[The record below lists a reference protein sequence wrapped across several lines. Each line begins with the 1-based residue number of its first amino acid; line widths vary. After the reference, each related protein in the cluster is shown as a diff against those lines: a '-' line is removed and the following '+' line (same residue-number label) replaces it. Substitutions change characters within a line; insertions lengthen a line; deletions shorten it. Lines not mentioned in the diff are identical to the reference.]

1 MNARFYGRKP
11 RHTYAYARITADCPE
26 DPGEIECTDSATP
39 GVLSFDDAQARNP
52 RVTQP
57 APASLLTIFGATG
70 DLAQRMLLPS
80 LYSLQAENL
89 LPPQMRILGT
99 ARSELDR
106 EGFANLVSA
115 AIGERIPSTERN
127 DAALRGLLARL
138 DYGAASVDDDAS
150 MQRLAVKVGELRND
164 GDVLYHLSTAPRFY
178 VPACHALG
186 AHGAADARTRVML
199 EKPIGKDL
207 ASANAINDG
216 VAQVFDEERVY
227 RVDHYLGKEGVQN
240 LIALRFG
247 NALFEPLWNSVHI
260 EQVQITV
267 GETVGVEGRG
277 DYYDDSGAMR
287 DMLQNHLLQLLCL
300 VAMEPPARFEPT
312 AVRNEKIKVLR
323 SLRAIGREQVAHELV
338 AGQYT
343 AGAIDGVAVPGYAQE
358 LGRDSRTETFVALR
372 AHVDNWR
379 WSGVPFYLRTGKRLP
394 SRSTEIYIQFRKV
407 PYSIFG
413 GRAAADMLPNGL
425 LIRLQPEERIEL
437 DLMSKTPG
445 LDRSGLRLSQVALDL
460 DFHEEFASA
469 RKRIAYE
476 RLYLDAIEGNGT
488 LFVRRDET
496 EAAWQWVDAI
506 LDGWRSANHAPKPYP
521 AGTWGPS
528 AAVSL
533 IERHGH
539 GWRE

>member
-1 MNARFYGRKP
+1 M
-11 RHTYAYARITADCPE
+11 TQ
-26 DPGEIECTDSATP
+26 AT
-39 GVLSFDDAQARNP
+39 
-52 RVTQP
+52 
-57 APASLLTIFGATG
+57 PASLLTIFGATG
-70 DLAQRMLLPS
+70 DLSRRMLLPS
-80 LYSLQAENL
+80 LYSLQAEKL
-89 LPPQMRILGT
+89 LPDGMRILGT

-106 EGFANLVSA
+106 AAFTQLVADS
-115 AIGERIPSTERN
+115 IHERIPADERN
-127 DAALRGLLARL
+127 PDALRGLLERL
-138 DYGAASVDDDAS
+138 DFFSASADNVVS
-150 MQRLAVKVGELRND
+150 MNGLCDKITALRN
-164 GDVLYHLSTAPRFY
+164 GDVLYHMSTAPKFY
-178 VPACHALG
+178 GPACQSLA
-186 AHGAADARTRVML
+186 ANGAAGAGTRAML

-207 ASANAINDG
+207 ASAIAINDA
-216 VAQVFDEERVY
+216 VAAAFDEERIF
-227 RVDHYLGKEGVQN
+227 RTDHYLGKEGVQN

-247 NALFEPLWNSVHI
+247 NSLFEPLWSARHI

-277 DYYDDSGAMR
+277 DYYDESGALR

-300 VAMEPPARFEPT
+300 VAMEPPARFDPA

-323 SLRAIGREQVAHELV
+323 SLRAIDRSNVSTESVV
-338 AGQYT
+338 GQYS
-343 AGAIDGVAVPGYAQE
+343 AGASEGKVVPGYAEE
-358 LGRDSRTETFVALR
+358 LGRASRTETFVALR

-413 GRAAADMLPNGL
+413 GPAATDMQPNGL

-437 DLMSKTPG
+437 DLMSKAPG
-445 LDRSGLRLSQVALDL
+445 LDRAGLRLSQVALDL

-496 EAAWQWVDAI
+496 EAAWKWVDAI
-506 LDGWRSANHAPKPYP
+506 ADGWRDAGMVPKPYP

-528 AAVSL
+528 ASVSL
-533 IERHGH
+533 VDRLGH
-539 GWRE
+539 SWRE

>member
-1 MNARFYGRKP
+1 MS
-11 RHTYAYARITADCPE
+11 H
-26 DPGEIECTDSATP
+26 AT
-39 GVLSFDDAQARNP
+39 
-52 RVTQP
+52 
-57 APASLLTIFGATG
+57 PASLLTIFGATG
-70 DLAQRMLLPS
+70 DLARRMLLPS
-80 LYSLQAENL
+80 LYSLQAEKL
-89 LPPQMRILGT
+89 LPDGMRILGT

-106 EGFANLVSA
+106 DAFVQMVADSIHQRIPA
-115 AIGERIPSTERN
+115 GERD
-127 DAALRGLLARL
+127 DAALRGLLERV
-138 DYGAASVDDDAS
+138 DFFSASADNVVS
-150 MQRLAVKVGELRND
+150 MRQLSEKIADLRS
-164 GDVLYHLSTAPRFY
+164 GDVLYHMSTAPKFY
-178 VPACHALG
+178 GPACQAL
-186 AHGAADARTRVML
+186 ASHGAAGPGTRVML

-207 ASANAINDG
+207 ASAIAINDA
-216 VAQVFDEERVY
+216 VAAAFDEERIF
-227 RVDHYLGKEGVQN
+227 RTDHYLGKEGVQN

-247 NALFEPLWNSVHI
+247 NSLFEPLWSARHI

-277 DYYDDSGAMR
+277 DYYDDSGALR

-300 VAMEPPARFEPT
+300 VAMEPPARFDPT

-323 SLRAIGREQVAHELV
+323 SLRPIDHVNVATESV
-338 AGQYT
+338 IGQYT
-343 AGAIDGVAVPGYAQE
+343 AGASEGKVVPGYAEE
-358 LGRDSRTETFVALR
+358 LGRASRTETFVALR

-413 GRAAADMLPNGL
+413 GPAATDMQPNGL

-445 LDRSGLRLSQVALDL
+445 LDRAGLRLSQVALDL
-460 DFHEEFASA
+460 DMHEEFASA

-506 LDGWRSANHAPKPYP
+506 ADGWRNTGMVPKPYP

-528 AAVSL
+528 ATVSL
-533 IERHGH
+533 VDRLGH

>member
-1 MNARFYGRKP
+1 M
-11 RHTYAYARITADCPE
+11 TQ
-26 DPGEIECTDSATP
+26 AT
-39 GVLSFDDAQARNP
+39 
-52 RVTQP
+52 
-57 APASLLTIFGATG
+57 PASLLTIFGATG
-70 DLAQRMLLPS
+70 DLSRRMLLPS
-80 LYSLQAENL
+80 LYSLQAEKL
-89 LPPQMRILGT
+89 LPDGMRILGT
-99 ARSELDR
+99 ARSDLDR
-106 EGFANLVSA
+106 DAFVQLVADS
-115 AIGERIPSTERN
+115 IHERIPANER
-127 DAALRGLLARL
+127 DDVALRGLIERL
-138 DYGAASVDDDAS
+138 DFFSASADNVVS
-150 MQRLAVKVGELRND
+150 MQGLSGKIASLRN
-164 GDVLYHLSTAPRFY
+164 GDVLYHMSTAPKFY
-178 VPACHALG
+178 GPACQALA
-186 AHGAADARTRVML
+186 AHGATGPGTRVML

-207 ASANAINDG
+207 ASAIAINDA
-216 VAQVFDEERVY
+216 VAAAFDEERIF
-227 RVDHYLGKEGVQN
+227 RTDHYLGKEGVQN

-247 NALFEPLWNSVHI
+247 NSLFEPLWSARHI

-277 DYYDDSGAMR
+277 DYYDESGALR

-300 VAMEPPARFEPT
+300 VAMEPPARFDPT

-323 SLRAIGREQVAHELV
+323 SLRAIDRSNAGTESVI
-338 AGQYT
+338 GQYT
-343 AGAIDGVAVPGYAQE
+343 AGASEGKVVPGYAEE
-358 LGRDSRTETFVALR
+358 LGRTSRTETFVALR

-394 SRSTEIYIQFRKV
+394 SRSTEIYLQFRKV

-413 GRAAADMLPNGL
+413 GPAATDMQPNGL

-445 LDRSGLRLSQVALDL
+445 LDRAGLRLSQVALDL
-460 DFHEEFASA
+460 DLHEEFASA

-506 LDGWRSANHAPKPYP
+506 ADGWHDIGMAPKPYP

-528 AAVSL
+528 ATVSL
-533 IERHGH
+533 VDRLGH
-539 GWRE
+539 SWRE

>member
-1 MNARFYGRKP
+1 MTHA
-11 RHTYAYARITADCPE
+11 
-26 DPGEIECTDSATP
+26 
-39 GVLSFDDAQARNP
+39 
-52 RVTQP
+52 

-70 DLAQRMLLPS
+70 DLARRMLLPS
-80 LYSLQAENL
+80 LYSLQAEQL
-89 LPPQMRILGT
+89 LPANLRILGT

-115 AIGERIPSTERN
+115 SIAERIPAAERN
-127 DAALRGLLARL
+127 DAALRGLLDRL
-138 DYGAASVDDDAS
+138 DYAAASVDDDAS
-150 MQRLAVKVGELRND
+150 MAALAAKVQALRD
-164 GDVLYHLSTAPRFY
+164 GDVLYHMSTAPKFY
-178 VPACHALG
+178 GPACAALA
-186 AHGAADARTRVML
+186 AHGVAGAGTRVML

-207 ASANAINDG
+207 ASAIAINDS
-216 VAQVFDEERVY
+216 VAMAFDEERIY

-240 LIALRFG
+240 LIALRFA
-247 NALFEPLWNSVHI
+247 NQMFEPLWNARHI

-277 DYYDDSGAMR
+277 DYYDDSGALR

-300 VAMEPPARFEPT
+300 VAMEPPAKFDPT

-323 SLRAIGREQVAHELV
+323 SLRPIGREQVAHESV

-343 AGAIDGVAVPGYAQE
+343 AGAIDGVAVPGYADE
-358 LGRDSRTETFVALR
+358 LGRSSRTETFVALR

-413 GRAAADMLPNGL
+413 GRAAGDMRPNGL

-437 DLMSKTPG
+437 DLMSKAPG
-445 LDRSGLRLSQVALDL
+445 LDRSGLRLAQVALDL

-506 LDGWRSANHAPKPYP
+506 AEGWRAAGITPKPYP
-521 AGTWGPS
+521 AGTWGPG

-533 IERHGH
+533 TERHGH

>member
-150 MQRLAVKVGELRND
+150 MQRLAAKVGELRNG

-323 SLRAIGREQVAHELV
+323 SLRAIGREQVAHESV

-413 GRAAADMLPNGL
+413 GRAAGDMQPNGL

>member
-150 MQRLAVKVGELRND
+150 MQRLAVKVGELRNG

-323 SLRAIGREQVAHELV
+323 SLRAIGREQVAHESV

>member
-1 MNARFYGRKP
+1 MTR
-11 RHTYAYARITADCPE
+11 
-26 DPGEIECTDSATP
+26 
-39 GVLSFDDAQARNP
+39 
-52 RVTQP
+52 P

-80 LYSLQAENL
+80 LYSLQAEQL
-89 LPPQMRILGT
+89 LPAELRILGT

-106 EGFANLVSA
+106 EAFANLVA
-115 AIGERIPSTERN
+115 GTINERIPATERN
-127 DAALRGLLARL
+127 DTALRGLLDRL
-138 DYGAASVDDDAS
+138 DYCAAGVDDDAS
-150 MQRLAVKVGELRND
+150 MQTLAAKVGELRN

-178 VPACHALG
+178 VPACHALA
-186 AHGAADARTRVML
+186 AHGAADAQTRVML

-216 VAQVFDEERVY
+216 VAKVFDEERVY

-267 GETVGVEGRG
+267 AETVGVEGRG

-300 VAMEPPARFEPT
+300 VAMEPPARFGPNS
-312 AVRNEKIKVLR
+312 VRNEKIKVLR
-323 SLRAIGREQVAHELV
+323 SLRTIGRDDVASESV

-394 SRSTEIYIQFRKV
+394 ARCTEIYIQFRKV

-413 GRAAADMLPNGL
+413 GRAATDMQPNGL

-437 DLMSKTPG
+437 DLMAKTPG
-445 LDRSGLRLSQVALDL
+445 LDRSGLRMSQVALDL
-460 DFHEEFASA
+460 DFHQEFANA
-469 RKRIAYE
+469 RRRISYE

-496 EAAWQWVDAI
+496 EAAWQWVDTI

-539 GWRE
+539 SWRE